1 MRSIRILL
9 LAIFYFVSVFFAVS
23 ALQLSVALS
32 CAWFAVLLA
41 MLAYL
46 LLDATQTEK
55 AGLLFAL
62 LLVLPFNCLF
72 AGMIWWAMRGLGWWI
87 PLR

>member
-1 MRSIRILL
+1 MLHGRL
-9 LAIFYFVSVFFAVS
+9 LA
-23 ALQLSVALS
+23 LP

-62 LLVLPFNCLF
+62 LIALPFSCLF
-72 AGMIWWAMRGLGWWI
+72 AGMIWWAMRGLGLWT